1 MTGSGTISQTQ
12 AEAEI
17 EQTFDAIIENS
28 PNSISAK
35 YVCLKLGR
43 KHFDS
48 GQWADAARY
57 FELFRRNFGDESGV
71 ADVVY
76 DLGKAYEQLG
86 QVSLAVAVYEQFLS
100 TQPSAKIQEELEKLQ
115 SKL

>member
-1 MTGSGTISQTQ
+1 VALDWPDRETYAFGNLALIEKCYEALTGLAAISQSQ

-28 PNSISAK
+28 PNSISCK
-35 YVCLKLGR
+35 YACLKLGR

-57 FELFRRNFGDESGV
+57 FELFRRHFGDEPGV
-71 ADVVY
+71 VWPSVCI
-76 DLGKAYEQLG
+76 
-86 QVSLAVAVYEQFLS
+86 SS
-100 TQPSAKIQEELEKLQ
+100 TQLPRA
-115 SKL
+115 